1 MRKKKKDSF
10 LFPSER
16 NKSEQYSVLFLLI
29 SRYYSLIYQGSKN
42 SINNSDYTWFSVSSR
57 VKERKRERERENN
70 NNNKKSINM
79 IYMFSKII
87 WVGFIYFS
95 SDYDSQISFGSMSF
109 LFFFLLLSLFVFFSS
124 SARLIINI

>member
-57 VKERKRERERENN
+57 VKERKRERERTTTTT
-70 NNNKKSINM
+70 KKASI
-79 IYMFSKII
+79 
-87 WVGFIYFS
+87 
-95 SDYDSQISFGSMSF
+95 
-109 LFFFLLLSLFVFFSS
+109 
-124 SARLIINI
+124 